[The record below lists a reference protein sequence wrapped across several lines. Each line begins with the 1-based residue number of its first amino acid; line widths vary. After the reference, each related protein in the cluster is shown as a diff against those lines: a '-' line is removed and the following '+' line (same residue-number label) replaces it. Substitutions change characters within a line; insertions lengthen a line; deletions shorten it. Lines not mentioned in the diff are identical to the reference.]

1 MSGPTRHR
9 VSLPTSG
16 QWPRAGKIRL
26 GTATPTGKKGRFGQ
40 DIVRPQKANHFVVR
54 EDESGITTAEAAA
67 AFREVYGDEPRQ
79 LRVLLAGD
87 TPDDCMEGA
96 YRLYGQ
102 NKLKLRCDG
111 ELCSERTQT
120 GWRDVPCVCKA
131 NNVDPASDE
140 HCTLTYTINLILP
153 DVAIP
158 GIWQLDTGSEISSR
172 NMADFLDMLAGLRR
186 GESLRF
192 MEADLFLVEQ
202 HVQPAGMTK
211 AMPVYVLRP
220 QPRGATVQQL
230 LSGQVPTLLEQHGRG
245 ELPPPAADTDPEA
258 TLDRSGFDE
267 SASGSAS
274 PALPGSEA
282 SDPGSVELAHGSG
295 QALALVDQI
304 KALGA
309 DDKERLRARATELG
323 VKRMTPAAAAAA
335 LTDRYGDFGSLVSLL
350 DQLDMLDASDAAAA
364 GAEGAD
370 DQQES
375 ML

>member
-26 GTATPTGKKGRFGQ
+26 GTAEPTGKKGRFGQ
-40 DIVRPQKANHFVVR
+40 EIVRPQKAKHFVVR

-67 AFREVYGDEPRQ
+67 AFAEVYGDEPTQ
-79 LRVLLAGD
+79 IRVMLAGD
-87 TPDDCMEGA
+87 TPDECMEGA
-96 YRLYGQ
+96 WRLYGA
-102 NKLKLRCDG
+102 NKLKLRCNG
-111 ELCSERTQT
+111 ETCSERAAT

-131 NNVDPASDE
+131 NGVDPESDE

-211 AMPVYVLRP
+211 SMPIYVLRP

-245 ELPPPAADTDPEA
+245 ELPPPAADGAPEP
-258 TLDRSGFDE
+258 TLDRAGFEE
-267 SASGSAS
+267 SASGPASA
-274 PALPGSEA
+274 ALPSGEA
-282 SDPGSVELAHGSG
+282 SDPGPGSG
-295 QALALVDQI
+295 QALTIVDQI
-304 KALGA
+304 KALG
-309 DDKERLRARATELG
+309 DEDRDRLRARAVEWGINRFTVGPVAREL
-323 VKRMTPAAAAAA
+323 A
-335 LTDRYGDFGSLVSLL
+335 DRYGEDARDVVALL
-350 DQLDMLDASDAAAA
+350 DQLDEIDAASTAA
-364 GAEGAD
+364 AEAD
-370 DQQES
+370 AEIPF
-375 ML
+375 